1 MLGSTPSITGLL
13 KGILPYLAVLFVFS
27 SGFAE
32 ASIMRAEM
40 PEFKFEETASD
51 LGTSAPADPSPE
63 SPAEPSL
70 AEFVIHHALGSSGG
84 SSSSSS
90 SSPSPTSSS
99 NSTLAINSLTV
110 SSLADLSLTGWV
122 CGEQRFSLPNPPG
135 NDFLRPPQDSS
146 CSI

>member
-1 MLGSTPSITGLL
+1 MLVSSSSIAGLV
-13 KGILPYLAVLFVFS
+13 KGILPCLAVLLLFS
-27 SGFAE
+27 AEAAE
-32 ASIMRAEM
+32 ASIMRPEM
-40 PEFKFEETASD
+40 PEFKFEEIASD

-122 CGEQRFSLPNPPG
+122 CGEQRFSLPIPPG
-135 NDFLRPPQDSS
+135 NDLLKPPQMG
-146 CSI
+146 